1 MSDEKI
7 RVKTEDDKTLE
18 VLVAGKKAEAIWVIL
33 GEGIHSVKC
42 KLVPTQNGRAYVGS
56 VMGREIIYERS
67 VKQVR
72 EDVARQQQLDAQF
85 RRGR

>member
-1 MSDEKI
+1 MNDEKI
-7 RVKTEDDKTLE
+7 KVRTENDKTLE
-18 VLVAGKKAEAIWVIL
+18 VVVATKKPDAIWIVL

-42 KLVPTQNGRAYVGS
+42 KLVPTANALAYAGS

-72 EDVARQQQLDAQF
+72 EDIARQGQLEAQF

>member
-18 VLVAGKKAEAIWVIL
+18 VLVTSKKAEAIWVVL

-42 KLVPTQNGRAYVGS
+42 KLVPTQNGRAYFGS

-72 EDVARQQQLDAQF
+72 EDIAHQQQLEAQF